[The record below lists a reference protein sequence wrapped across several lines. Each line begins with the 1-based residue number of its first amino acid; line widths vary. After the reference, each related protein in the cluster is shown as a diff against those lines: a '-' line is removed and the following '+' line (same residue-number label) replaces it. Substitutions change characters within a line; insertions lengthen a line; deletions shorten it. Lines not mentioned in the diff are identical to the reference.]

1 MNEQELLNKF
11 IDIIEEYVQIDKEE
25 LKKATRET
33 NIISDLMVNSAR
45 LVDIIIKAEDTFD
58 IEIDDDEADSIKTI
72 GNAIDVVL
80 KKLS

>member
-1 MNEQELLNKF
+1 MSENEIFEKF
-11 IDIIEEYVQIDKEE
+11 VDIIEEYVQIDKQE
-25 LKKATRET
+25 LKNASRET

-72 GNAIDVVL
+72 GDAIDVVL
-80 KKLS
+80 KKIG